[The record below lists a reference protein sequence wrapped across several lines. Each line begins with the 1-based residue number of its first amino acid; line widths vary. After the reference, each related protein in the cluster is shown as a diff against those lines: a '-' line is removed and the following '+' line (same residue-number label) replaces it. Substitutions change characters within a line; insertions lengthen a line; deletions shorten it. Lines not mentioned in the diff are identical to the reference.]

1 MRCLTD
7 ELNEKLQ
14 IGQYSP
20 QLNEFLL
27 HILELQHQRKKQKE
41 NKKEEEEEH
50 QDHSHVQAGVE
61 LQSPSRHTLCL
72 TPNKNRASFAI
83 PA

>member
-20 QLNEFLL
+20 QLNELLL

-41 NKKEEEEEH
+41 NKKEEERG
-50 QDHSHVQAGVE
+50 A
-61 LQSPSRHTLCL
+61 
-72 TPNKNRASFAI
+72 
-83 PA
+83 